1 VTAATSHIRTRDLLD
16 VPIALTGYGGAMD
29 AMDGAIAQRE
39 RAYVCAIAVHA
50 LMVSRHDADMRAALR
65 NASLVVP
72 DGRPLVW
79 ALNSLGENLRDR
91 VYGPELMARYCARSA
106 ERGHRVWLYGGH
118 DGDALALLERTL
130 RARHPA
136 IAIAGSHSP
145 PHRPLTPS
153 EEQEVIE
160 RIDADRADVV
170 FVGLGAPKQE
180 KWMAAM
186 RPRLDA
192 PVLVG
197 VGAAF
202 DFLAGLKRQ
211 APPWMQQRG
220 LEWAFR
226 LGQEPLRLL
235 PRYLRYNPAFV
246 AAFARQYGRERR
258 SRPRAAR

>member
-1 VTAATSHIRTRDLLD
+1 VSAGVADIPRRELLG
-16 VPIALTGYGGAMD
+16 VPIALTDYAGAMD
-29 AMDGAIAQRE
+29 AMDDVVARRE

-50 LMVSRHDADMRAALR
+50 LMVARHDAEMHAALR
-65 NASLVVP
+65 AAALVLP
-72 DGRPLVW
+72 DGKPLVW
-79 ALNSLGENLRDR
+79 ALNSLGEDLRDR
-91 VYGPELMARYCARSA
+91 VYGPELMARYCRRSA
-106 ERGHRVWLYGGH
+106 ERGHRVWLYGGNTPA
-118 DGDALALLERTL
+118 ALDELGATL
-130 RARHPA
+130 RRLHPA
-136 IAIAGSHSP
+136 IQIAGGHSP
-145 PHRPLTPS
+145 PHRPLSPG
-153 EEQEVIE
+153 EEDEVAT

-186 RPRLDA
+186 RPRLEA
-192 PVLVG
+192 PVLIG

-235 PRYLRYNPAFV
+235 PRYLRYNPAFL
-246 AAFARQYGRERR
+246 AAFARQYARERTR
-258 SRPRAAR
+258 RR